1 MRRFKKSKADP
12 EKAGDPQ
19 AVRMAAVALLAGRD
33 FASRELLEKLTSQ
46 GYEPEVAA
54 AAVAD
59 LVEGK
64 IVDDA
69 RYAEHFVAYRSN
81 RGQGPARIA
90 GDLRSLGVPGD
101 VVEAALEAVPSWA
114 ALAREVRIRKFG
126 LTPPRTWAE
135 KGKQARFL
143 QYRGFSSDHIRAA
156 LGGDFDPDGSS

>member
-1 MRRFKKSKADP
+1 MRRFKKAKADP
-12 EKAGDPQ
+12 DKAADPQ

-33 FASRELLEKLTSQ
+33 FASRELLEKLTFQ
-46 GYEPEVAA
+46 GYEPDAAA
-54 AAVAD
+54 AAVAE

-81 RGQGPARIA
+81 RGQGPARIG
-90 GDLRSLGVPGD
+90 GDLRALGVPGD
-101 VVEAALEAVPSWA
+101 VVEAALQAAPSWA

-126 LTPPRTWAE
+126 LEPPDTWAE